1 MTDDAALLR
10 CYAEERSEE
19 AFAEFV
25 QRHLGLVYA
34 AALRRTSG
42 DEHRAS
48 EVAQQVFATV
58 ARRAAVLARHDSLT
72 GWLYTATRNAALNL
86 RRDEQRRRIREH
98 AAQTMIELLTA
109 SAPEVDWDRL
119 RPVLD
124 AAMDELNDWDREAVL
139 LRFFEGRAFAEVG
152 TKLGLTENAAR
163 MRVDRA
169 LDKLRELLAKRGI
182 TSTTA
187 ALAVVLANQAGV
199 AAPVGLAA
207 TVTSAALAG
216 ASATGIAVFWGMTK
230 LEIGIA
236 GALVLAGIGGVVL
249 QQKANAARRD
259 EIHALQIQNRQ
270 IERLEDE
277 NRRLARNLAEVA
289 VLRED
294 DAELLRLRNEAAGLR
309 QRLEAVAP
317 IKPAAPQE
325 VFVSGEV
332 RAPGRYA
339 IPPGASMSL
348 KDLLTKA
355 GGLTEISKGSAI
367 RVLRRLPDG
376 KEKVFLVDVE
386 KESQGE
392 GVGLASVL
400 EPHDV
405 VFVPQRLVPRQ
416 EAGSTP
422 TPRTG
427 P

>member
-1 MTDDAALLR
+1 MSDDAALLR
-10 CYAEERSEE
+10 RYAEDRSEA
-19 AFAEFV
+19 AFGELV
-25 QRHLGLVYA
+25 RRHLNLVYA
-34 AALRRTSG
+34 VALRQCGGDAHLAQDVAQRVFTDLARKAATLAGRPVLSG
-42 DEHRAS
+42 WLHRAT
-48 EVAQQVFATV
+48 QFAATDV
-58 ARRAAVLARHDSLT
+58 VRAERRRRAREQEAHAMQELTRHPGAET
-72 GWLYTATRNAALNL
+72 
-86 RRDEQRRRIREH
+86 
-98 AAQTMIELLTA
+98 
-109 SAPEVDWDRL
+109 DWDRL

-124 AAMDELNDWDREAVL
+124 QAVNELGDRDRDAVM
-139 LRFFEGRAFAEVG
+139 LRFYEGRAFADIGVALRLSED
-152 TKLGLTENAAR
+152 AAR

-169 LDKLRELLAKRGI
+169 LDKLRGSLGKRGI
-182 TSTTA
+182 TSTAA
-187 ALAVVLANQAGV
+187 ALAAVLADQAGV
-199 AAPVGLAA
+199 AAPAGLAA
-207 TVTSAALAG
+207 RVTGGALAG

-236 GALVLAGIGGVVL
+236 GALALAGIGGVVL
-249 QQKANAARRD
+249 QQKANAAHRE
-259 EIHALQIQNRQ
+259 EIQTLQIQNRQ
-270 IERLEDE
+270 IERLENE
-277 NRRLARNLAEVA
+277 NRRLARDLAEVA

-309 QRLEAVAP
+309 QRLEAVP
-317 IKPAAPQE
+317 IKQAAPQE

-348 KDLLTKA
+348 QDLLTKA

-367 RVLRRLPDG
+367 RVLRRMPDG
-376 KEKVFLVDVE
+376 REKVFLIDVE
-386 KESQGE
+386 KEFQGA

-422 TPRTG
+422 TQGTG